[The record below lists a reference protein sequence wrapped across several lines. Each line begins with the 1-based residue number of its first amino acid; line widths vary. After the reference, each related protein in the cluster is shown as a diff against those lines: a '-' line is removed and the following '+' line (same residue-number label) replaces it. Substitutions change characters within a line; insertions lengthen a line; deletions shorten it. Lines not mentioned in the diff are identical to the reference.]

1 MGSNMAEQHP
11 VGFQW
16 VIEAKERGAKVIHV
30 DPRFTRTSA
39 MADAHIQ
46 IRPGT
51 DVAFLGGVVN
61 YIFEHGEVFE
71 DYVRHFTNG
80 PVIIRP
86 DFKDTDDEPDDA
98 GAAGSD
104 EDGGRV
110 GSVPAGFFSGWNPD
124 ERAYELDTWA
134 YNESASEATAGKSEQ
149 EADVSGEQAQG
160 AHGMELSRGDPPD
173 VDDSMQDERCVLQ
186 ILRRHFARY
195 TPEAVAEICGC
206 APEDV
211 IAVAQALCENSGRE
225 RTSAIVYSVGWTQH
239 TIGVQNIRTASIVQ
253 LLLGNIGRT
262 GGGIL
267 ALRGHANIQGSTDI
281 PTLYNILPGYIPMPH
296 PQSHPS
302 LDEFVELN
310 GPSTGAWGNLRN
322 YMVSLL
328 KAWWGD
334 AATEENEFCFD
345 YLPRINGDHSHYAMM
360 LKMLDGG
367 VKGMF
372 CVGQN
377 PTVGSAN
384 SKLMRLALAKL
395 DWLVVRDFQPLE
407 SASFWKDSP
416 EHESGEVRAQDIQTE
431 VFFLPC
437 AAHTEKD
444 GNFTNTQRLLQWHH
458 KACEP
463 PDECR
468 SELHW
473 IYHLGKTIREKL
485 SGSEDPKN
493 RPVLDLTW
501 EYPVQGPHDE
511 PDAAEVLREISGRG
525 ADGSFLSSYD
535 ELKDDGS
542 TAAGSWIH
550 CGIYKDGVNQSARRA
565 PYAGQNWIAH
575 EWGWAWPKDVRI
587 LYNRCSADADGQPW
601 SERKRYVWWDSEQQK
616 WTGLGDT
623 PDFPADKQPGYRPG
637 PSAKALDAISG
648 DKPFI
653 VHPDGRGWLYAPTG
667 LVDGPLPV
675 HYEPQESP
683 FTNPLYAQQRNPT
696 RQVFPR
702 PENPYHP
709 TGNEQG
715 ADVFPF
721 VLTTYRL
728 TEHHTA
734 GGMSRTVPY
743 LAELQPEFFVEV
755 SPALAAE
762 RRLEHGGWATVIT
775 ARQAVEAR
783 VLVTE
788 RIKPL
793 TIQGRTMHL
802 VGAPYHWGGVGIV
815 TGDSANELLPLV
827 LDNNV
832 HISEYKVATCDIRP
846 GRRPRGRQRLE
857 LVREYRVRAGV
868 KQ

>member
-1 MGSNMAEQHP
+1 MAEQHP

-39 MADAHIQ
+39 MADLHIQ

-51 DVAFLGGVVN
+51 DIAFLGGVVN
-61 YIFEHGEVFE
+61 YVFEHGSVFE
-71 DYVRHFTNG
+71 EYVRHFTNG
-80 PVIIRP
+80 PVIINR
-86 DFKDTDDEPDDA
+86 DFQDTEEELDDA
-98 GAAGSD
+98 GAAG
-104 EDGGRV
+104 
-110 GSVPAGFFSGWNPD
+110 FFSGWDPED
-124 ERAYELDTWA
+124 GAYQQDTWS
-134 YNESASEATAGKSEQ
+134 YDEST
-149 EADVSGEQAQG
+149 
-160 AHGMELSRGDPPD
+160 D
-173 VDDSMQDERCVLQ
+173 VDNSMQDERCVLQ

-195 TPEAVAEICGC
+195 APETVADICGC
-206 APEDV
+206 APEDM
-211 IAVAQALCENSGRE
+211 IRVARALCENSGRE

-239 TIGVQNIRTASIVQ
+239 TTGVQNIRAAAIVQ

-281 PTLYNILPGYIPMPH
+281 PTLYNILPGYIPMPR

-302 LDEFVELN
+302 LDKFVELN
-310 GPSTGAWGNLRN
+310 GPRAGAWGNLRS
-322 YMVSLL
+322 YLISLL
-328 KAWWGD
+328 KAWWGE
-334 AATEENEFCFD
+334 AATEENEFCFN
-345 YLPRINGDHSHYAMM
+345 YLPRITGDHSHYAMM

-384 SKLMRLALAKL
+384 SRLMRLALAKL
-395 DWLVVRDFQPLE
+395 EWLVVRDFQPIE
-407 SASFWKDSP
+407 SATFWKDSP
-416 EHESGEVRAQDIQTE
+416 EHESGEVCAQDIQTE

-463 PDECR
+463 RDDCR

-473 IYHLGKTIREKL
+473 IYHLGKLIRAKL
-485 SGSEDPKN
+485 ADSRDPKN
-493 RPVLDLTW
+493 RPILDLTW
-501 EYPVQGPHDE
+501 DYPVQGPHDE
-511 PDAAEVLREISGRG
+511 PDADHVLREISGRSV
-525 ADGSFLSSYD
+525 DGFFLSSYD

-542 TAAGSWIH
+542 TTCGSWIH
-550 CGIYKDGVNQSARRA
+550 CGIYRDGVNQSARKT
-565 PYAGQNWIAH
+565 PGAGQNWIAD

-587 LYNRCSADADGQPW
+587 LYNRCSADAEGRPW
-601 SERKRYVWWDSEQQK
+601 SERKRYVWWDSEQHR
-616 WTGLGDT
+616 WTSLGDS
-623 PDFPADKQPGYRPG
+623 PDFPLGKEPGYRPEG
-637 PSAKALDAISG
+637 ESKAMAAIAG

-653 VHPDGRGWLYAPTG
+653 VHPDGRGWLYVPKG
-667 LVDGPLPV
+667 LVDGPLPA

-683 FTNPLYAQQRNPT
+683 FTNSLYAQQENPT

-709 TGNEQG
+709 AGTQQG
-715 ADVFPF
+715 SEVFPF

-755 SPALAAE
+755 SPQLAAE
-762 RRLEHGGWATVIT
+762 RRLENGGWATVVT

-783 VLVTE
+783 VLVTD

-793 TIQGRTMHL
+793 EVQGRTMHL
-802 VGAPYHWGGVGIV
+802 VGAPYHWGGVGLV
-815 TGDSANELLPLV
+815 KGDSANELLPIV
-827 LDNNV
+827 LDSNV
-832 HISEYKVATCDIRP
+832 HISEYKAATCDIRP
-846 GRRPRGRQRLE
+846 GRRPRGRARLE
-857 LVREYRVRAGV
+857 LVHDYRARAGV
-868 KQ
+868 TG